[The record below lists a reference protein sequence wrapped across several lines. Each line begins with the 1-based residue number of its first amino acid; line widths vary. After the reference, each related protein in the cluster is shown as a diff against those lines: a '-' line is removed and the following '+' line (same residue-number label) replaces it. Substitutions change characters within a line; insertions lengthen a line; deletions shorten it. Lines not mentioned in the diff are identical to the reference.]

1 MVSSNATIGVVYYLL
16 SVQTMQVKE
25 LTIEELKLLIQETVA
40 ETIQSLLFDPDEGK
54 EVKPEVKQQLIDSLR
69 RTKNGERGTRAE
81 EVAKKLGLDW

>member
-40 ETIQSLLFDPDEGK
+40 ETIQFLLFDPDEGK